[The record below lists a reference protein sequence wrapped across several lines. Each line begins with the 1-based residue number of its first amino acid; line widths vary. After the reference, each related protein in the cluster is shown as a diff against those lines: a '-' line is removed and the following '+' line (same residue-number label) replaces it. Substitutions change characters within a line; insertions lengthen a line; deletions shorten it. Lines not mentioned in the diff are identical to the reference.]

1 MTSNVY
7 IANRAITKLG
17 EARIISLTDS
27 TKAATTIAS
36 MYDSV
41 RDDELRAHLWHFA
54 KTRAKLAALSTPP
67 LFGFAYAFQLPSD
80 CLRLIQVGD
89 MLVYPRM
96 DTRGLFSI
104 EGRQIL
110 TDIGPSLSLRYIKR
124 VEDPNLFDASFIESF
139 SCRLAVESCESLTQ
153 SATKRQLAAAEYD
166 AAIRRAVRANAIERP
181 SQAIADDS
189 WLESRGAGSTNF
201 GDTRF
206 FPPNQT

>member
-7 IANRAITKLG
+7 IANRAVTKLG

-41 RDDELRAHLWHFA
+41 RDDELRAHIWHFA
-54 KTRAKLAALSTPP
+54 KARQMLPALSTAP
-67 LFGFAYAFQLPSD
+67 LFGFANAFQLPAD
-80 CLRLIQVGD
+80 CLRLIQVGNL
-89 MLVYPRM
+89 LVYPRM

-110 TDIGPSLSLRYIKR
+110 TDMGPSLPVRYIR
-124 VEDPNLFDASFIESF
+124 RIEDPNLFDSSFVEAF
-139 SCRLAVESCESLTQ
+139 ACRLASEACESLTQ
-153 SATKRQLAAAEYD
+153 SATKRQLAAQEYD
-166 AAIRRAVRANAIERP
+166 LAIRRAMRANAFERP
-181 SQAIADDS
+181 SQVIADDT
-189 WLESRGAGSTNF
+189 WLESRGGGGSQT
-201 GDTRF
+201 DTRF